1 MPGEDVGNAWKAEV
15 AIGIR
20 DDRCHERGAAQNRG
34 LLRSR
39 RAAGI

>member
-1 MPGEDVGNAWKAEV
+1 MWNLMEGRSRHRD
-15 AIGIR
+15 R